1 MDKNYADIIALG
13 TSALS
18 DAMDRLGIPGQALG
32 IKPIDRS
39 FRVCGPAFTIHN
51 MPVDSVGGSVG
62 DYIDDVPEGA
72 VICIDNSGRL
82 DCTVWGDILTVM
94 GSLRNVGGTVI
105 HGVCRDS
112 DRALEVGY
120 PIFSR
125 GTYMRTGKDRVMA
138 DAYNKKISL
147 GEVAVVPGDLICG
160 DGDGIVVIPQERVD
174 EVVAAA
180 NEIEDAEDNIREAIK
195 TGKTLLQ
202 ARTDFN
208 YHALQT
214 RR

>member
-94 GSLRNVGGTVI
+94 GSLHNIGGTVI

-120 PIFSR
+120 PIFTR

-138 DAYNKKISL
+138 DTYNEKISL

-160 DGDGIVVIPQERVD
+160 DGDGIVVIPQDRVD

-180 NEIEDAEDNIREAIK
+180 REIEDAEGNIREAIK

>member
-1 MDKNYADIIALG
+1 MDQKYADIIALG

-39 FRVCGPAFTIHN
+39 FRVCGPAFTVHN
-51 MPVDSVGGSVG
+51 MPCDIHGGSVG

-72 VICIDNSGRL
+72 VICIDNAGRT

-94 GSLRNVGGTVI
+94 GSLHNIGGTVI
-105 HGVCRDS
+105 NGVCRDS

-138 DAYNKKISL
+138 DAYNEKISL

-174 EVVAAA
+174 EVVANAR
-180 NEIEDAEDNIREAIK
+180 EIEDAEDHIREAIK
-195 TGKTLLQ
+195 SGKSLLQ
-202 ARTDFN
+202 ARIDFN